1 MNPRLQAVL
10 APAGLVAVSCL
21 VVFGLRAFIGDPSWF
36 AGLINHPDVG
46 QFISVTSPGFPEWL
60 AALGEGG
67 DGLAWVAAAPQFALS
82 PAGEVFRNL
91 DYWISTPKFFYLIPS
106 LCIGVLLVYYVW
118 RIKAGDEM
126 YIRRPHAP
134 AHGHRHKHHDTS
146 GTKVT
151 LQFDTDLGVYVV
163 LGHRD
168 HYWSGDRYFR
178 WSGEHWEVSTALA
191 GGWTVV
197 VRGSLPHR
205 LAAKHADHKA
215 RHKSKAH
222 HKKRKQIPA
231 KHRH

>member
-1 MNPRLQAVL
+1 MKITGL
-10 APAGLVAVSCL
+10 A
-21 VVFGLRAFIGDPSWF
+21 
-36 AGLINHPDVG
+36 
-46 QFISVTSPGFPEWL
+46 L
-60 AALGEGG
+60 AAIVVSALAAQGCVPHHHYRQWGG
-67 DGLAWVAAAPQFALS
+67 SAEPAVA
-82 PAGEVFRNL
+82 
-91 DYWISTPKFFYLIPS
+91 
-106 LCIGVLLVYYVW
+106 
-118 RIKAGDEM
+118 
-126 YIRRPHAP
+126 RRGGPPPHAP